1 MTQTKDAVGSLR
13 AGITLFTLVTAA
25 IHLYLGFVQL
35 SLGMMGGVMFL
46 ANAVGYVALLAML
59 YFNLPISFLSK
70 NRPLVRW
77 ALVAFA
83 AVTILGWVAIGTR
96 DLLGYFDKVVEVVLI
111 LLLVL
116 DSRQK

>member
-1 MTQTKDAVGSLR
+1 MTQTKNPLGSLR
-13 AGITLFTLVTAA
+13 AGIILFTLVTAA

-46 ANAVGYVALLAML
+46 ANAAGYVALLAML
-59 YFNLPISFLSK
+59 YFNLPVSFLSK
-70 NRPLVRW
+70 NRALVRW
-77 ALVAFA
+77 MLIAFT

-116 DSRQK
+116 ESRQK